1 MLEFNVTVEN
11 VNGVLVTTSNRV
23 ASELGVNHRDL
34 TKKIDSYIKRFGG
47 AKSFAGFYIPSNY
60 VHSQNKQT
68 YRNYLITKKGME
80 LIIQNSQ
87 FTKSFQAQKCRE
99 IYKTLGGKENI
110 ELVSA
115 STRFELSFGNML
127 IKALKELNIE
137 VIKQYYV
144 DGYKIDFYIPSKN
157 IAVEYDE
164 QQHKHQIKQDE
175 EREEYIK
182 SKLNCKFIRC
192 DYTDEDIVNV
202 MKVVK
207 EVVNYDKI

>member
-1 MLEFNVTVEN
+1 
-11 VNGVLVTTSNRV
+11 
-23 ASELGVNHRDL
+23 
-34 TKKIDSYIKRFGG
+34 
-47 AKSFAGFYIPSNY
+47 
-60 VHSQNKQT
+60 
-68 YRNYLITKKGME
+68 
-80 LIIQNSQ
+80 
-87 FTKSFQAQKCRE
+87 
-99 IYKTLGGKENI
+99 
-110 ELVSA
+110 
-115 STRFELSFGNML
+115 ML

>member
-11 VNGVLVTTSNRV
+11 VNGILVTTSNRV
-23 ASELGVNHRDL
+23 ANELGVEHKSLLR
-34 TKKIDSYIKRFGG
+34 KIDGYTNKFGSE
-47 AKSFAGFYIPSNY
+47 KINNEFYIESTFENRG
-60 VHSQNKQT
+60 KQ
-68 YRNYLITKKGME
+68 YRNYLIAKKGME

-99 IYKTLGGKENI
+99 IYKALGGNENI
-110 ELVSA
+110 ELISA
-115 STRFELSFGNML
+115 STRFELSFGKML
-127 IKALKELNIE
+127 IKALKELNME

-144 DGYKIDFYIPSKN
+144 DCYKIDFYIPSKN

-164 QQHKHQIKQDE
+164 KQHKHQIKQDE

-207 EVVNYDKI
+207 EVF

>member
-1 MLEFNVTVEN
+1 MTEFNVTVEN
-11 VNGVLVTTSNRV
+11 VNGTLVTTSNRV
-23 ASELGVNHRDL
+23 AEELGVEHKSLLR
-34 TKKIDSYIKRFGG
+34 KIDGYVNKFGSE
-47 AKSFAGFYIPSNY
+47 KINNEFYIENTFE
-60 VHSQNKQT
+60 NRGKQ

-99 IYKTLGGKENI
+99 IYKALGGNENI
-110 ELVSA
+110 ELISA
-115 STRFELSFGNML
+115 STRFELSFGKML
-127 IKALKELNIE
+127 IKALKELNME

-144 DGYKIDFYIPSKN
+144 DCYKIDFYIPSKN

-164 QQHKHQIKQDE
+164 KQHKHQIKQDE

-207 EVVNYDKI
+207 EVF

>member
-23 ASELGVNHRDL
+23 ANELGVEHKNL
-34 TKKIDSYIKRFGG
+34 IAKIEGYIKKFMTD
-47 AKSFAGFYIPSNY
+47 KNFEEFYIPS
-60 VHSQNKQT
+60 T
-68 YRNYLITKKGME
+68 YKVEENFKTYKNYLITKKGME

-99 IYKTLGGKENI
+99 IYKALGGNKNI

-115 STRFELSFGNML
+115 STRFELSFGDML

-137 VIKQYYV
+137 VIKQYYI
-144 DGYKIDFYIPSKN
+144 DGYKIDFYIPNKN

-164 QQHKHQIKQDE
+164 QQHEYQMKQDK

-192 DYTDEDIVNV
+192 NYINEDIVNV